1 MRRLIR
7 WGVYFRQS
15 ISFIRWRIFC
25 CVKMF
30 DGLSNRLG
38 VIFDRLKGRGALN
51 EGDVNEAMREI
62 RIALLEADVAL
73 PVVKQVIQDIKEKAV
88 GQEVL
93 KSITPGQMVVK
104 IVNDHLIQLLGGEA
118 SPINL
123 NAPAPVVMMVVG
135 LQGSG
140 KTTSVAKLAK
150 YLAQKERKKVL
161 MASVDVYRPAAQ
173 EQLEILAQ
181 QNSLLSLPIVADQKP
196 VDIVRRAYDQA
207 KKSAVDVLIIDTAG
221 RLHIDEQLMN
231 ELKAIYASMPI
242 TEVLL
247 VADAMTGQD
256 AVTMAKAFDECIELT
271 GVILTRVDGDAR
283 GGAALSM
290 KVVTGRPIKFV
301 GLGEKVDQLDV
312 FHPDRIVS
320 RILGMGDVVS
330 LVEKAAEMI
339 DQEEAEQLAKKMSKG
354 QFDLNDLAK
363 QLQQVSKMGGLS
375 GLINFLPGISKFQD
389 KIKESGIDDRMV
401 ARQLALIRSMTPQ
414 ERRNPKLLNAS
425 RKRRIASGAGML
437 VQDLNRLLKQFQDM
451 ATLMKKMG
459 GMGKGKGF
467 LKNGLNNLLFR

>member
-1 MRRLIR
+1 
-7 WGVYFRQS
+7 
-15 ISFIRWRIFC
+15 
-25 CVKMF
+25 MF
-30 DGLSNRLG
+30 DGLSSRLG
-38 VIFDRLKGRGALN
+38 TIFDRLKGRGALN
-51 EGDVNEAMREI
+51 EVDVNEAMREI
-62 RIALLEADVAL
+62 RVALLEADVAL
-73 PVVKQVIQDIKEKAV
+73 SVVKQVIQDIKEKAI

-104 IVNDHLIQLLGGEA
+104 IVNDHLVQLLGGEA
-118 SPINL
+118 TPINL
-123 NAPAPVVMMVVG
+123 SAPAPVVMMVVG

-150 YLAQKERKKVL
+150 YLTQKERKKVL
-161 MASVDVYRPAAQ
+161 VASVDIYRPAAQ
-173 EQLEILAQ
+173 EQLEVLAQ
-181 QNSLLSLPIVADQKP
+181 QNNLASLPIVAGQKP
-196 VDIVRRAYDQA
+196 LEIVRRAYDQA

-221 RLHIDEQLMN
+221 RLHVDEPLMD
-231 ELKAIYASMPI
+231 ELKGIHASMPI

-301 GLGEKVDQLDV
+301 GLGERVDQLDV
-312 FHPDRIVS
+312 FHPDRIAS

-363 QLQQVSKMGGLS
+363 QLLQVSKMGGLS
-375 GLINFLPGISKFQD
+375 GLMNFLPGISKFQD

-425 RKRRIASGAGML
+425 RKRRIAAGAGML

-459 GMGKGKGF
+459 GMGKGKGL
-467 LKNGLNNLLFR
+467 LKSGLNNLLFR

>member
-1 MRRLIR
+1 
-7 WGVYFRQS
+7 
-15 ISFIRWRIFC
+15 
-25 CVKMF
+25 
-30 DGLSNRLG
+30 
-38 VIFDRLKGRGALN
+38 
-51 EGDVNEAMREI
+51 
-62 RIALLEADVAL
+62 LEV
-73 PVVKQVIQDIKEKAV
+73 
-88 GQEVL
+88 
-93 KSITPGQMVVK
+93 
-104 IVNDHLIQLLGGEA
+104 
-118 SPINL
+118 
-123 NAPAPVVMMVVG
+123 
-135 LQGSG
+135 
-140 KTTSVAKLAK
+140 
-150 YLAQKERKKVL
+150 
-161 MASVDVYRPAAQ
+161 
-173 EQLEILAQ
+173 LAQ
-181 QNSLLSLPIVADQKP
+181 QNNLASLPIVAGQKP
-196 VDIVRRAYDQA
+196 LEIVRRAYDQA

-221 RLHIDEQLMN
+221 RLHVDEPLMD
-231 ELKAIYASMPI
+231 ELKGIHASMPI

-301 GLGEKVDQLDV
+301 GLGERVDQLDV
-312 FHPDRIVS
+312 FHPDRIAS

-363 QLQQVSKMGGLS
+363 QLLQVSKMGGLS
-375 GLINFLPGISKFQD
+375 GLMNFLPGISKFQD

-425 RKRRIASGAGML
+425 RKRRIAAGAGML

-459 GMGKGKGF
+459 GMGKGKGL
-467 LKNGLNNLLFR
+467 LKSGLNNLLFR

>member
-1 MRRLIR
+1 
-7 WGVYFRQS
+7 
-15 ISFIRWRIFC
+15 
-25 CVKMF
+25 MF

>member
-1 MRRLIR
+1 
-7 WGVYFRQS
+7 
-15 ISFIRWRIFC
+15 
-25 CVKMF
+25 MF

-38 VIFDRLKGRGALN
+38 TIFDRLKGRGALD
-51 EGDVNEAMREI
+51 EADVNEAMRQI
-62 RIALLEADVAL
+62 RVALLEADVAL

-104 IVNDHLIQLLGGEA
+104 IVNDHLVQLLGGEA
-118 SPINL
+118 ASINL

-135 LQGSG
+135 LQGAG

-150 YLAQKERKKVL
+150 YLTQKERKKVL
-161 MASVDVYRPAAQ
+161 VASVDIYRPAAQ
-173 EQLEILAQ
+173 EQLEVLAQ
-181 QNSLLSLPIVADQKP
+181 QNNLASLPIVAGQKP
-196 VDIVRRAYDQA
+196 LDIALRAYDQA
-207 KKSAVDVLIIDTAG
+207 KKSAVDVLIVDTAG
-221 RLHIDEQLMN
+221 RLHIDELLMD
-231 ELKAIYASMPI
+231 ELRGIHASLPI

-290 KVVTGRPIKFV
+290 KVITGRPIKFV
-301 GLGEKVDQLDV
+301 GMGERVDQLDV
-312 FHPDRIVS
+312 FHPDRIAS

-330 LVEKAAEMI
+330 LVERAAEMV
-339 DQEEAEQLAKKMSKG
+339 DQDEAEQLAKKMSKG

-375 GLINFLPGISKFQD
+375 GLMTLLPGISKFQD
-389 KIKESGIDDRMV
+389 KIKESGVDDRMV

-425 RKRRIASGAGML
+425 RKRRVATGAGML

-459 GMGKGKGF
+459 GMGKGKGL
-467 LKNGLNNLLFR
+467 LKGGLNNLLFR